1 MASKGDIDKNKI
13 QPSLYNKWLLL
24 PFEISL
30 NNIGSFVK
38 LKTSE
43 YFDSGIYP
51 VIDQGD
57 KMISG
62 YVDDVELLYQGEL
75 PIIIFGDHSRN
86 IKYVDFDF
94 AVGADGTK
102 ILNPVKQIN
111 KKFFFY
117 YLKSLIIPDFGYS
130 RHYSILKKI
139 DIPLPLLAEQERIV
153 KKLDALFTQLD
164 RIRAAM
170 DRIPQLL
177 KNFRQQVL
185 TQAVTGKL
193 TEKWLEFNLNDLGK
207 WVGGGTPSKNNSAY
221 WLNGN
226 IPWITPKDMKE
237 SFLGDSIDK
246 ITPIAVDNSSAI
258 LIPKNSVLVVMR
270 SGILRRTLPVAMNI
284 VETTV
289 NQDLKAVILKD
300 FINPVFFL
308 YSLIA
313 READIRNQCMK
324 SGTTVESIEF
334 SLLKEYTIGVPPL
347 QEQEEIVRRIDSLF
361 RQADA
366 IEEQYKSLKNKIDTL
381 PQAILHKAFKGELV
395 EQHSSDGDARDLLR
409 QIEELKKQNKKK

>member
-1 MASKGDIDKNKI
+1 MEQNTLPKNWVETELGKVVISVKGKKPKRLEEYEFDNSVPYLDIKALEFGEIRQYADIESSKQFQIDDIAIVWDGARSGWVAKPI
-13 QPSLYNKWLLL
+13 AGA
-24 PFEISL
+24 
-30 NNIGSFVK
+30 IGSTITAIKPQIFN
-38 LKTSE
+38 SD
-43 YFDSGIYP
+43 Y
-51 VIDQGD
+51 
-57 KMISG
+57 
-62 YVDDVELLYQGEL
+62 LY
-75 PIIIFGDHSRN
+75 
-86 IKYVDFDF
+86 
-94 AVGADGTK
+94 
-102 ILNPVKQIN
+102 
-111 KKFFFY
+111 Y
-117 YLKSLIIPDFGYS
+117 YLLEKYPFINSCARGVGIPHVDPTV
-130 RHYSILKKI
+130 LWQL
-139 DIPLPLLAEQERIV
+139 PLPLPPLAEQERIV
-153 KKLDALFTQLD
+153 KKLDALFAQLD
-164 RIRAAM
+164 GIREAM
-170 DRIPQLL
+170 ERIPQLL
-177 KNFRQQVL
+177 KDFRQQVL
-185 TQAVTGKL
+185 NQAVTGKL
-193 TEKWLEFNLNDLGK
+193 TEEWLEFNLNDLGK

-221 WLNGN
+221 WSNGN

-313 READIRNQCMK
+313 READIRNQCIK

-347 QEQEEIVRRIDSLF
+347 QEQEEIVRRVDSLF

-366 IEEQYKSLKNKIDTL
+366 IEEQYKSLKDKIDTL

-395 EQHSSDGDARDLLR
+395 EQLPSDGDAHDLLR
-409 QIEELKKQNKKK
+409 QIEELKKWNKKK